1 MNSGESAPQHPT
13 LPSPHPLLTCYHT
26 SDCVLVLLY
35 IYAFYLILI
44 SPLFFFTDTEQLQ
57 SFCSLFK
64 LLR

>member
-13 LPSPHPLLTCYHT
+13 LPAPHPLLTCYHT

-44 SPLFFFTDTEQLQ
+44 SPLFFFYRYRAAAVI
-57 SFCSLFK
+57 LFTV
-64 LLR
+64 